1 MTDAG
6 IAKPRDGDVQEI
18 LAKPSTLIGE
28 DQSHAAGP
36 LLGSRQYLPASV
48 LGRYFGGRP
57 RRLGGDGD
65 AVGVDGWSP
74 SLRRGF
80 GERPG
85 VNVCCSSSNCAR
97 WSYQVW
103 IRTSRDPS
111 TKTDF
116 TTPEFKISYPLLRPT
131 CAIWQNSGKGT
142 VSREFCTAIFCL
154 RLSTGAA
161 SPTWK
166 IAV

>member
-1 MTDAG
+1 MRPRHPEIPDPQLNAERLD
-6 IAKPRDGDVQEI
+6 IAT
-18 LAKPSTLIGE
+18 PST
-28 DQSHAAGP
+28 
-36 LLGSRQYLPASV
+36 V

-65 AVGVDGWSP
+65 AVWVDGWSA

-142 VSREFCTAIFCL
+142 VSREFCTATFCL

-161 SPTWK
+161 SPIWK